1 LAKRGLL
8 VSYYFPPTGGGGV
21 QRWVKYLKYLSGL
34 GWEFCVI
41 ANEHSPA
48 NPKDE
53 TLLNELPENIKI
65 IRTQTSGT
73 VDTIRNK
80 TPFFRQ
86 SGYWQRWVSA
96 LFRITDSRL
105 AWNNIA
111 SKYLRDEIANNK
123 YDVVI
128 FTSPPYSLA
137 FLASEINENL
147 NCPVVLDLRDPWTI
161 NPYKIYPTGIHRI
174 LDEHRERNS
183 ISKIDNLISAYQST
197 IDNYQKSIHNFK
209 SKEVLVLPNGYD
221 EKDFRNIEAIESFKG
236 GSYNIGFSGTIY
248 SHLNTPDPIFGAMSR
263 LIKKGMDIHFHH
275 VGTSVY
281 DLSELAKKYNIVENI
296 HVWGYTDHKRNLQIL
311 QMMDALCLILDDR
324 WPQSENTIGGK
335 LYEYLR
341 LNKPIFAIIPEK
353 GEAAKVINKTNS
365 GVVVSAKN
373 SEEIVQKLKALILNK
388 HEFTWEGLEEYNREH
403 QVEVLNEYLEK
414 IIS

>member
-41 ANEHSPA
+41 ANDHSPDS
-48 NPKDE
+48 PKDE
-53 TLLNELPENIKI
+53 TLLNELPQNIKI
-65 IRTQTSGT
+65 IRTQSSGT
-73 VDTIRNK
+73 VDTIRSK
-80 TPFFRQ
+80 FPFLKQ
-86 SGYWQRWVSA
+86 SGYWQRWISA
-96 LFRITDSRL
+96 VFRITDSRL
-105 AWNNIA
+105 AWNSIA
-111 SKYLRDEIANNK
+111 GKYLKDELANND

-128 FTSPPYSLA
+128 VTSPPYSLA
-137 FLASEINENL
+137 FLASAINENL

-161 NPYKIYPTGIHRI
+161 NPYKIYPTRIHRI
-174 LDEHRERNS
+174 LDEHREKKT
-183 ISKIDNLISAYQST
+183 ISKIDYLISAYQST
-197 IDNYQKSIHNFK
+197 TDNYKNNIHNFN
-209 SKEVLVLPNGYD
+209 SKEVLILPNGYD
-221 EKDFRNIEAIESFKG
+221 EEDFKNIAAIESFKG

-248 SHLNTPDPIFGAMSR
+248 SHLNTPDPVFEAMSK

-281 DLSELAKKYNIVENI
+281 DLSELAKKYNIQKNI
-296 HVWGYTDHKRNLQIL
+296 HVWGYTDHKSSLQLL

-335 LYEYLR
+335 FYEYLR
-341 LNKPIFAIIPEK
+341 LKKPIFAVVPEK

-365 GVVVSAKN
+365 GIIVSAKD
-373 SEEIVQKLKALILNK
+373 SEIIAQNLKSLFINK
-388 HEFTWEGLEEYNREH
+388 QEFTWDSLEEYNREH
-403 QVEVLNEYLEK
+403 QAEELNEYLEK
-414 IIS
+414 IIG